1 MENRLARLKLL
12 GRTMNYKDVVMQA
25 ELDESL
31 GQGRWRG
38 EDSASVFARQ
48 TIALGIDGGQEVA
61 SIPFTCPA
69 C

>member
-31 GQGRWRG
+31 GRGRWRG

-48 TIALGIDGGQEVA
+48 TLALGVDGGQGVA
-61 SIPFTCPA
+61 SIPFPGLA